1 MSTVQIYDRAMCCS
15 TGVCGPQVDPTLP
28 KFAADLDWL
37 KAQGH
42 DVQRFNLAQDAI
54 EFATAALMKK
64 MLHRPSVAL
73 RKAGEAEDHELI
85 TSARK
90 LFGLDDE

>member
-1 MSTVQIYDRAMCCS
+1 MAKGESAE
-15 TGVCGPQVDPTLP
+15 
-28 KFAADLDWL
+28 
-37 KAQGH
+37 
-42 DVQRFNLAQDAI
+42 DAI
-54 EFATAALMKK
+54 DFATAALMKK

-90 LFGLDDE
+90 LFGLDD